1 MKTNKIPFYWYSVN
15 SDGLYERL
23 ETKPG
28 FENIP
33 TYKMNLNYFTDKRL
47 FLGLGDVTDRF
58 NCTINLILPEI
69 H

>member
-1 MKTNKIPFYWYSVN
+1 
-15 SDGLYERL
+15 
-23 ETKPG
+23 
-28 FENIP
+28 
-33 TYKMNLNYFTDKRL
+33 MNLNYFTDKRL